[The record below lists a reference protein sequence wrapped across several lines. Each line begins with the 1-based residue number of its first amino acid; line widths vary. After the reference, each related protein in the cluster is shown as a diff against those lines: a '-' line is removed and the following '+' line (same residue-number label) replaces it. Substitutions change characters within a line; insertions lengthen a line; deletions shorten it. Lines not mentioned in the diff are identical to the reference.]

1 MALVQHGVRMIHVSY
16 TDLRKRL
23 AHYMDRAN
31 DDRDAILVTRQG
43 SEPVVML
50 AQSEY
55 DGLMETLHLLS
66 SPVNAQRLTDSIA
79 AADRGEVFEVT
90 WDEATQAY
98 KRA

>member
-1 MALVQHGVRMIHVSY
+1 MIHVGY

-31 DDRDAILVTRQG
+31 DDRDAILITRQG

-50 AQSEY
+50 AQREC
-55 DGLMETLHLLS
+55 DAMLETLYLRS
-66 SPVNAQRLTDSIA
+66 SPANAERLDGA
-79 AADRGEVFEVT
+79 VAELDRGGGLAVV
-90 WDEATQAY
+90 WDEQAQSY

>member
-1 MALVQHGVRMIHVSY
+1 MIHVSY

-43 SEPVVML
+43 SDPVILL

-55 DGLMETLHLLS
+55 EGLLATLHLLS
-66 SPVNAQRLTDSIA
+66 SPANTQRLQDSVA
-79 AADRGEVFEVT
+79 ALDAGEGFEVV
-90 WDEATQAY
+90 WDDAAQAY
-98 KRA
+98 RPK

>member
-1 MALVQHGVRMIHVSY
+1 MIHVSY

-43 SEPVVML
+43 AEPVVML

-55 DGLMETLHLLS
+55 EGMLETLHLRS
-66 SPVNAQRLTDSIA
+66 SPANAERLDAAIA
-79 AADRGEVFEVT
+79 EAEAGQGIEVV
-90 WDEATQAY
+90 WDEAAQLF
-98 KRA
+98 KPR